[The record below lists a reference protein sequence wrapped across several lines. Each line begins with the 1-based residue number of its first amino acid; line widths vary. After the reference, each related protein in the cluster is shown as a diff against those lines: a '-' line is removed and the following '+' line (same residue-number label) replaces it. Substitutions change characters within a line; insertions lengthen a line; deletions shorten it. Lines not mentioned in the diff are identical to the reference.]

1 MNTKTALVTGTSSG
15 MGLATAQYLLDKGW
29 KVVGV
34 DLKPT
39 EIEHESF
46 RCIVTDSTN
55 REALANELKDI
66 ESLNLVANIAGV
78 FPPSTLETM
87 TFEQYRLIF
96 DVNVWGTLAVISATR
111 PLLSEGSAIVN
122 FASVDAFT
130 VSPGQLLYGAS
141 KAAVVMLTKELALE
155 LAPMNIRVN
164 AIAPGWVNTPGNAAT
179 GRMAAAAHSIPLGRV
194 AQPEEI
200 AAWVEL
206 LGSETAAF
214 MSGETIVLSG
224 GDVMR

>member
-15 MGLATAQYLLDKGW
+15 MGLATAQYLLNKGW

-34 DLKPT
+34 ALKPT
-39 EIEHESF
+39 ENEHESF
-46 RCIVTDSTN
+46 PCIVTDITN
-55 REALANELKDI
+55 REALASELKDI

-122 FASVDAFT
+122 FASVDAF
-130 VSPGQLLYGAS
+130 
-141 KAAVVMLTKELALE
+141 K
-155 LAPMNIRVN
+155 I
-164 AIAPGWVNTPGNAAT
+164 
-179 GRMAAAAHSIPLGRV
+179 GRAHV
-194 AQPEEI
+194 
-200 AAWVEL
+200 
-206 LGSETAAF
+206 
-214 MSGETIVLSG
+214 
-224 GDVMR
+224 